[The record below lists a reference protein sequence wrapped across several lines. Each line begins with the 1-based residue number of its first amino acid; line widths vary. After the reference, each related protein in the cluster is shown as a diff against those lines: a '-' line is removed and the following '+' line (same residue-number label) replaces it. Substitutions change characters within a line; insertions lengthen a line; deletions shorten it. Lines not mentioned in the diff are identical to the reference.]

1 MGIQHN
7 GLMRYLQY
15 KLNLVSEIIGHS
27 LMFLNQ
33 KLNELVRFFKVM
45 VCYGY
50 AVITNK
56 KNWLLRLLQMIKN
69 WLNFYKKRRT
79 NRQKQRKRSKRK
91 LKVKRQWNMFL
102 MKLKFWENEN
112 FLYPIDGVIAPSCL
126 IRALVICFCKD

>member
-1 MGIQHN
+1 LKSKTKRISTCPILN
-7 GLMRYLQY
+7 SKATY
-15 KLNLVSEIIGHS
+15 KTSFVA
-27 LMFLNQ
+27 
-33 KLNELVRFFKVM
+33 NELVRFFQVM

-112 FLYPIDGVIAPSCL
+112 FLYPIDGVIAPNCL